1 MTLKVYC
8 NRMSQPSRAIL
19 IFCKMNGIDFE
30 EITIILKGEQHTP
43 EYKGL
48 LIPEYKG
55 LLTTNKYVLTFLFYA
70 AINPMCQVPT
80 IVDGDFTLFERFLL
94 LLYLLWYPSDLVE
107 RAKVHSVLDWH
118 HANLRHGSGN
128 IIIYINL
135 KFPTFS
141 IFLLNG
147 FMICLIG
154 FMLRI
159 LVGAIVNNVILPQNG
174 LPSNPQAAEE
184 VEKTLEK
191 ALTILETFWLKDG
204 PFLVGRSQ
212 PSIADLYLV
221 SEVMELELLSEELHD
236 RILSPY
242 KKVLQWVEDTKSA
255 TAPHFEEI
263 HGVLFKMRK
272 EFRMTAKSGK
282 TE

>member
-30 EITIILKGEQHTP
+30 EITINILKGEQHTP

-118 HANLRHGSGN
+118 HANLRRGS
-128 IIIYINL
+128 
-135 KFPTFS
+135 
-141 IFLLNG
+141 
-147 FMICLIG
+147 
-154 FMLRI
+154 
-159 LVGAIVNNVILPQNG
+159 VGAIVNNAILPQNG

-184 VEKTLEK
+184 AVKTLEK

-212 PSIADLYLV
+212 PSIADLNLV

-263 HGVLFKMRK
+263 HGVLFKTRK
-272 EFRMTAKSGK
+272 EFRMAAKSGK

>member
-8 NRMSQPSRAIL
+8 DRISQPSRAIL

-30 EITIILKGEQHTP
+30 EITINILKGEQHTP
-43 EYKGL
+43 EYK
-48 LIPEYKG
+48 
-55 LLTTNKYVLTFLFYA
+55 
-70 AINPMCQVPT
+70 AINPMSQVPT
-80 IVDGDFTLFERFLL
+80 IVDGDFTLFESHSILI
-94 LLYLLWYPSDLVE
+94 YLCCKYPRVASHWYPSDLVE

-118 HANLRHGSGN
+118 HANLRRGS
-128 IIIYINL
+128 
-135 KFPTFS
+135 
-141 IFLLNG
+141 
-147 FMICLIG
+147 
-154 FMLRI
+154 
-159 LVGAIVNNVILPQNG
+159 VGVIVNNVLLPLNG
-174 LPSNPQAAEE
+174 VPSNPQLAKEA
-184 VEKTLEK
+184 EKTLEK

-204 PFLVGRSQ
+204 PFLAGRSQ
-212 PSIADLYLV
+212 PSIADLNLV

-263 HGVLFKMRK
+263 HGVLFKTRK
-272 EFRMTAKSGK
+272 EFRELMAAKSGK